1 MYYSRRYGVLLPSSL
16 PRWLPH
22 TTFCFATPFFL
33 SLSLSFGVSTLG
45 WWLGGNRARY
55 ERRGSRWCHYS
66 FIRQY
71 MIPPQLHF
79 WCCSSLMRR
88 LYGIHAASLPA
99 YCVFTGQMCEKR
111 HKKTDCTMGRGKNA
125 AGVDDMAGD
134 SCKEKP
140 VPGDRQPMMGIG
152 ENVRSDVYSSL
163 ITFTEVS
170 TGKGVRWLDVAGRTH
185 SWAHD
190 SFVEEGEFVAHAM
203 VALRRGEL
211 PPDMILKVSHNVRPL
226 PFVYVEESWACLTL
240 RCARQNPFWFS
251 MILPEKVKE
260 FSAPAL
266 DDIRRSKYSKLQE
279 SGEDE
284 DDTLDFSD
292 ADDDQVRRYQGKTL
306 GKKKNVRRRMS
317 SQVTITESTDR
328 LHIFLLKESQKSN
341 EKSDKPNRFH
351 LGPQEAEKLPHKGGG
366 DTKLNPCAEQCWIV
380 TVHRHRLPFL
390 EELLNQWVRSR
401 RHGDTWIGL
410 LRRIVRGATMSV
422 QTLDHKDAERLDEL
436 ETVLFGSATKLNE
449 LSKILTQL
457 HIINRRSKIHANLLR
472 ETQRCYMKLLT
483 ALSLPV
489 QIEDQRELVYLSTVS
504 SLADELHDQ
513 SRSLLALQFSVAV
526 YVLEDHL
533 RILTLFTTFFIP
545 LELITSWFGTN
556 FVGLKDFMEDPWGL
570 FIAGAMLV
578 VTAIITN
585 VWMRRP
591 AVSLP

>member
-1 MYYSRRYGVLLPSSL
+1 
-16 PRWLPH
+16 
-22 TTFCFATPFFL
+22 
-33 SLSLSFGVSTLG
+33 
-45 WWLGGNRARY
+45 
-55 ERRGSRWCHYS
+55 
-66 FIRQY
+66 

-79 WCCSSLMRR
+79 WSRSSLMRR

-99 YCVFTGQMCEKR
+99 YCVFTGQRCEKR

-125 AGVDDMAGD
+125 AGVDEMAGD

-140 VPGDRQPMMGIG
+140 VPGERQPKTGIG

-170 TGKGVRWLDVAGRTH
+170 TGTGVRWLDVAGRTH

-203 VALRRGEL
+203 DALRRGEL

-251 MILPEKVKE
+251 MILPEKVKD

-292 ADDDQVRRYQGKTL
+292 ADDDQVRRYQGKAL
-306 GKKKNVRRRMS
+306 GKMKNVRRRMS

-328 LHIFLLKESQKSN
+328 LHIFLLKESQTSN

-351 LGPQEAEKLPHKGGG
+351 LGPQQAGKVSQKGGG
-366 DTKLNPCAEQCWIV
+366 DSKLNPCAEQCWIV

-401 RHGDTWIGL
+401 RHGDTWIDL

-457 HIINRRSKIHANLLR
+457 HIINRRLKIHANLLR

-483 ALSLPV
+483 VLSLPV

-513 SRSLLALQFSVAV
+513 SRFLLALQFSVAV
-526 YVLEDHL
+526 YVLEDHF

-556 FVGLKDFMEDPWGL
+556 FVGLEDFMEDPWGL
-570 FIAGAMLV
+570 FIAGTMLV
-578 VTAIITN
+578 VTAIITS

-591 AVSLP
+591 AVSLS

>member
-1 MYYSRRYGVLLPSSL
+1 
-16 PRWLPH
+16 
-22 TTFCFATPFFL
+22 
-33 SLSLSFGVSTLG
+33 
-45 WWLGGNRARY
+45 
-55 ERRGSRWCHYS
+55 
-66 FIRQY
+66 
-71 MIPPQLHF
+71 MIPPQRHF
-79 WCCSSLMRR
+79 WSRSSLMRR

-99 YCVFTGQMCEKR
+99 YCVFTGRRCEKR
-111 HKKTDCTMGRGKNA
+111 HMRTTACTMGRGKNG
-125 AGVDDMAGD
+125 AGVDAMAGD

-140 VPGDRQPMMGIG
+140 VPGGRQPKTSIG
-152 ENVRSDVYSSL
+152 ENVHSDMYSSL
-163 ITFTEVS
+163 MTFTEVS
-170 TGKGVRWLDVAGRTH
+170 TGTGVRWLDVAGRTH
-185 SWAHD
+185 SWAHN

-203 VALRRGEL
+203 DALRCGKL

-226 PFVYVEESWACLTL
+226 PFVYVEERWACLTL

-251 MILPEKVKE
+251 MILPEKVKD
-260 FSAPAL
+260 FSAPAS
-266 DDIRRSKYSKLQE
+266 DDIRRSKYSNLQE
-279 SGEDE
+279 STEDE

-292 ADDDQVRRYQGKTL
+292 TDDDQVRRYQGKASNNNN
-306 GKKKNVRRRMS
+306 KKKKKKKIQRRMS

-328 LHIFLLKESQKSN
+328 LHIFLLKESQSLN
-341 EKSDKPNRFH
+341 EGSDKPTRFY
-351 LGPQEAEKLPHKGGG
+351 LNPQQAEKASHKGGG
-366 DTKLNPCAEQCWIV
+366 DSKMSPCAEQCWIV

-410 LRRIVRGATMSV
+410 LRRILRGATMSV

-436 ETVLFGSATKLNE
+436 ETVLFGSTTKLNE
-449 LSKILTQL
+449 LSEILTQV
-457 HIINRRSKIHANLLR
+457 HIINRRSKIHANLIR

-483 ALSLPV
+483 ALNLPV
-489 QIEDQRELVYLSTVS
+489 QLEDQRELLYLSTVS

-526 YVLEDHL
+526 YVLENHL

-556 FVGLKDFMEDPWGL
+556 FVGLEEFMKDPWGL
-570 FIAGAMLV
+570 FIAGTMLV